1 MKIALIAGSGNFP
14 IYIAKDNLDIF
25 VMCIEG
31 FSASK
36 KFQNNTRTV
45 SLLNPQLWLKT
56 LKENK
61 VTHLVFAG
69 KFNRPQNSDLPQD
82 NKAFGMIKDILSVGD
97 NNALLLI
104 ENFFESNGFKILPI
118 NSVFKNCFF
127 PRGFYGDKFSEF
139 NFKKYVLKSGNYG
152 IDLLNAISKFD
163 VGQSLVVSGNLI
175 YAVEGLEGTN
185 LLIKRVKKL
194 ITNNNSLFGPVLVKI
209 PKIGQSRKMDL
220 PVVGLDTIKE
230 CIKTGISSVVISS
243 QGTIVIDQDKIKSL
257 ISQSKMNLLSV

>member
-1 MKIALIAGSGNFP
+1 MEIALIAGSGNFP
-14 IYIAKDNLDIF
+14 IYLAKDNLDIF

-31 FSASK
+31 YSDSK
-36 KFQNNTRTV
+36 QFKNITRTV

-61 VTHLVFAG
+61 VTHVVFAG
-69 KFNRPQNSDLPQD
+69 KFNRPQNLDLYKD
-82 NKAFGMIKDILSVGD
+82 NNAYGMIRDILSVGD

-104 ENFFESNGFKILPI
+104 EKFFESNGFKILPI
-118 NSVFKNCFF
+118 NSVFKDCFF
-127 PRGFYGDKFSEF
+127 ARGFYGNKFSEF

-152 IDLLNAISKFD
+152 IDLLNTISKFD
-163 VGQSLVVSGNLI
+163 VGQSLVVGGNLI

-194 ITNNNSLFGPVLVKI
+194 IINDNGMFGPVLVKI

-220 PVVGLDTIKE
+220 PVIGLDTIKE

-243 QGTIVIDQDKIKSL
+243 RGTIVIDQDKIKSL
-257 ISQSKMNLLSV
+257 IAQSKMNLLSV

>member
-14 IYIAKDNLDIF
+14 IYLAKENLDTF

-31 FSASK
+31 HADTKQFK
-36 KFQNNTRTV
+36 NKTRTV
-45 SLLNPQLWLKT
+45 SLLNPQLWLNT

-69 KFNRPQNSDLPQD
+69 KFNRPQNLDLSKD
-82 NKAFGMIKDILSVGD
+82 NNAYGMIRDILSVGD

-104 ENFFESNGFKILPI
+104 EKFFESNGFKILPI

-127 PRGFYGDKFSEF
+127 ARGFYGDKFSLF

-152 IDLLNAISKFD
+152 IDLLNTISKFD

-185 LLIKRVKKL
+185 LLINRVKKL
-194 ITNNNSLFGPVLVKI
+194 IINNNSVFGPVLVKI

-220 PVVGLDTIKE
+220 PVIGLDTIKE

-243 QGTIVIDQDKIKSL
+243 QGTIVIDQEKIKSL
-257 ISQSKMNLLSV
+257 ISKAKICVLSV

>member
-14 IYIAKDNLDIF
+14 KYIAKENPDTF

-31 FSASK
+31 FSDSN
-36 KFQNNTRTV
+36 KFKNNSRIV
-45 SLLNPQLWLKT
+45 SLLNPQLWLKI

-61 VTHLVFAG
+61 ITHLVFAG
-69 KFNRPQNSDLPQD
+69 KFKRPQTLDLPQD
-82 NKAFGMIKDILSVGD
+82 NNAYGMIKDILSKGD

-104 ENFFESNGFKILPI
+104 ENFFETNGFKILPI
-118 NSVFKNCFF
+118 NSVFKDCFF
-127 PRGFYGDKFSEF
+127 ARGFYGDKFSEF

-152 IDLLNAISKFD
+152 IDLLNTISKFD

-194 ITNNNSLFGPVLVKI
+194 IINDNGMFGPVLVKI

-220 PVVGLDTIKE
+220 PVIGLDTIKE

-243 QGTIVIDQDKIKSL
+243 RGTIVIDQDKIKSL

>member
-31 FSASK
+31 LSDSK
-36 KFQNNTRTV
+36 KFQNNIRTV

-69 KFNRPQNSDLPQD
+69 KFKRPQNSDLPQD

-104 ENFFESNGFKILPI
+104 ENFLNLM
-118 NSVFKNCFF
+118 
-127 PRGFYGDKFSEF
+127 
-139 NFKKYVLKSGNYG
+139 VLR
-152 IDLLNAISKFD
+152 IC
-163 VGQSLVVSGNLI
+163 Q
-175 YAVEGLEGTN
+175 
-185 LLIKRVKKL
+185 
-194 ITNNNSLFGPVLVKI
+194 
-209 PKIGQSRKMDL
+209 
-220 PVVGLDTIKE
+220 
-230 CIKTGISSVVISS
+230 
-243 QGTIVIDQDKIKSL
+243 
-257 ISQSKMNLLSV
+257 

>member
-1 MKIALIAGSGNFP
+1 MKIALVAGSGNFP
-14 IYIAKDNLDIF
+14 TYIAKENPDIF
-25 VMCIEG
+25 VMCVEG
-31 FSASK
+31 FSDSN
-36 KFQNNTRTV
+36 KFKNNSRTV
-45 SLLNPQLWLKT
+45 SLLNPQLWLET
-56 LKENK
+56 LKGNK

-69 KFNRPQNSDLPQD
+69 KFKRPQTLDSPQNNND
-82 NKAFGMIKDILSVGD
+82 DGMIKDILSKGD

-104 ENFFESNGFKILPI
+104 ENFFEINGFKILPI
-118 NSVFKNCFF
+118 NSVLKDCFF
-127 PRGFYGDKFSEF
+127 ARGFYGDKFSEF

-152 IDLLNAISKFD
+152 IDLLNTISKFD

-194 ITNNNSLFGPVLVKI
+194 IINDNGMFGPVLVKI

-220 PVVGLDTIKE
+220 PVIGLDTIKE

-243 QGTIVIDQDKIKSL
+243 RGTIVIDQDKIKSL